1 MAMRLAD
8 LKRLHALNKEIEY
21 EKARLYSLC
30 QRRDHVGIIGI
41 GSFKKSEFS
50 NEISVLQERVRTHLK
65 ECLSL
70 YKQILDFINAIPD
83 ALLRLSISLRY
94 INGLEWEQVAL
105 HIGGGNKPDAIRKS
119 CERYLKCHLSKD

>member
-1 MAMRLAD
+1 MKLTD
-8 LKRLHALNKEIEY
+8 LKRLHELNKEIEY
-21 EKARLYSLC
+21 EKARLYSLV

-41 GSFKKSEFS
+41 GSFKKSEFCE
-50 NEISVLQERVRTHLK
+50 EISALQQSVRTHLK
-65 ECLSL
+65 ECISL
-70 YKQILDFINAIPD
+70 YKQILDFINEIPD

-119 CERYLKCHLSKD
+119 CERYLKSHLSKD